1 MKKFTTI
8 CLSVLLVLATSL
20 FFTGCEEKEVLADV
34 SEDDFITALPMSSE
48 LKATCEYAGT
58 VETITYSTRSYALE
72 SLPENEGKEL
82 TLTKSAQIYLPYG
95 YTSSKKYNILYLLH
109 GTGDRYNYWLE
120 KTGKQTRNVLDNLI
134 NEKKC
139 SPTIVVCPEFYSI
152 PEEYESYY
160 ESINLLTDDE
170 NADLWAMYFYEELR
184 NDLIPA
190 VESTYSTY
198 AKGDVSLKSLQ
209 KSRDHRAFSGLS
221 RGSKT
226 VVNSGMM
233 HCTDLFSYFGCFSGI
248 WADFDDF
255 KTAMT
260 VDFADYKIKYWY
272 NGTGTND
279 TVGDAK
285 TNQTEFTKRA
295 LEELPDKFVDG
306 ENFNLTII
314 QDASHAYSA
323 WLIDLYNSM
332 LVFFR

>member
-1 MKKFTTI
+1 MKKIATM
-8 CLSVLLVLATSL
+8 CLSVILSAILS
-20 FFTGCEEKEVLADV
+20 FCFSGCGDSKLADV
-34 SEDDFITALPMSSE
+34 SEEDFITALPMSKTLTQS
-48 LKATCEYAGT
+48 CEKSGT

-82 TLTKSAQIYLPYG
+82 TLEKSAQVYLPYG
-95 YTSSKKYNILYLLH
+95 YKSSKKYNILYLLH
-109 GTGDRYNYWLE
+109 GTGGGYTYWLTD
-120 KTGKQTRNVLDNLI
+120 TGKQTKNVLDNLI
-134 NEKKC
+134 NEKLC
-139 SPTIVVCPEFYSI
+139 APTIVVCPEFYSI

-160 ESINLLTDDE
+160 STINLLTDDE
-170 NADLWAMYFYEELR
+170 NADLWAEYFYEELR

-190 VESTYSTY
+190 VESKYSTY
-198 AKGDVSLKSLQ
+198 ANKDVSLSSLQ

-226 VVNSGMM
+226 VVNAGMI
-233 HCTDLFSYFGCFSGI
+233 HSTDLFSYFGCFSGI
-248 WADFDDF
+248 WNDFDEF

-260 VDFADYKIKYWY
+260 VTFADYKIKYWY

-279 TVGDAK
+279 TVGDAL

-295 LEELPDKFVDG
+295 LEELPEKFKDG

-314 QDASHAYSA
+314 GDGSHAYSA
-323 WLIDLYNSM
+323 WIIDLYNSM